1 MRIGRDHI
9 ASTVYTLAFAYAG
22 SALPLIMVAAL
33 IDRSVWATILSGE
46 IAEEVVRTLV
56 SSIGLVLAIPATTLI
71 AAFLSVRTADKAA
84 IADGSS
90 HRGSHRAD
98 NGGASARGAD
108 GAGAAG
114 V

>member
-71 AAFLSVRTADKAA
+71 AAFLSVRTADKAGMPTA
-84 IADGSS
+84 PVCQPKAL
-90 HRGSHRAD
+90 ALTL
-98 NGGASARGAD
+98 
-108 GAGAAG
+108 
-114 V
+114 